1 MLHLH
6 HEWHP
11 LTGQIVEIRFKG
23 KPVRYGRVDVVT
35 DDDQV
40 LWICH
45 DGAEHRRLFDKA
57 EGFEVWSNY
66 SVESKSRRQREAN
79 PRFRANTLTRPGQP
93 STPPIRN

>member
-11 LTGQIVEIRFKG
+11 LTGRIVEVRLNG
-23 KPVRYGRVDVVT
+23 KPVRHGCVDAVT

-45 DGAEHRRLFDKA
+45 DGAEHRQLFDKA
-57 EGFEVWSNY
+57 GGFEVWSNY
-66 SVESKSRRQREAN
+66 SVESKNRSQREAN
-79 PRFRANTLTRPGQP
+79 PRFRANTFTGPAQP
-93 STPPIRN
+93 STPQIRN